1 MNMESQ
7 KSAIT
12 VTILGSGTCVPSLK
26 RSSCSVLLQI
36 DHTKLLFDS
45 GSGTMRRLLEAGIT
59 IFDLN
64 YIFYSHFH
72 PDHTAE
78 LVPLLFAT
86 KYPESHRRKTPI
98 TIMAGR
104 GFEGFFAGLKAVY
117 GQWIE
122 LATGLLEMME
132 LANDSRDSYRFPDF
146 TVESAPMEHNEE
158 SIAYRIT
165 NASGYSVV
173 YSGDTSYN
181 ENLIDLAKSTDL
193 LICESAMPDDKGVKG
208 HLTPS
213 LAGEIATRAGVAKL
227 VLTHFYPECDRVDI
241 EQECRKTYSGALVL
255 AEDLMRIEV
264 GS

>member
-1 MNMESQ
+1 M
-7 KSAIT
+7 KSGIS

-36 DHTKLLFDS
+36 DRAKLLFDS
-45 GSGTMRRLLEAGIT
+45 GPGTMRRLLEAGIT

-86 KYPESHRRKTPI
+86 KYPESHRRKTPL
-98 TIMAGR
+98 TIVAGL
-104 GFEGFFAGLKAVY
+104 GFEDFFSGLKTVY

-122 LATGLLEMME
+122 PASGLLETME
-132 LANDSRDSYRFPDF
+132 LANNSLDSHRFQDF
-146 TVESAPMEHNEE
+146 MVESAPVEHNKE

-165 NASGYSVV
+165 DAGGCSVV
-173 YSGDTSYN
+173 YSGDTDYS
-181 ENLIDLAKSTDL
+181 ENLITLTKKADL
-193 LICESAMPDDKGVKG
+193 LICESALPDDKGVKG

-213 LAGEIATRAGVAKL
+213 LAGEIATQAEVAKL
-227 VLTHFYPECDRVDI
+227 VLTHFYPECDQVDI

-264 GS
+264 IG